1 MPAWTPDTS
10 AMLSSTAGLPLS
22 TNVLFITVM
31 ANQMPFVA
39 R

>member
-1 MPAWTPDTS
+1 MDAGHVGD
-10 AMLSSTAGLPLS
+10 AIVYMAGLPLS